1 MDKLFT
7 MEWIRQKLDKFK
19 EPFAKGKKLEKYSPA
34 INALDTFL
42 FTPNHTTQK
51 GAHVRDAV
59 DLKRVMITV
68 VLALLPVLLFSMWN
82 QGYQYL
88 KQIQPEVDFWD
99 AFGHGAM
106 EILPMIV
113 VSYAV
118 GLGIEFAF
126 AIFRG
131 HEVNEGYLVTGLLI
145 PMIMPVGLPLWM
157 LAISVVF
164 AVVIGKEAFGGT
176 GMNILNPALTARA
189 FAFFAY
195 PTYMSG
201 NQVWVMN
208 APAID
213 GVSGETILG
222 TLAAGQPVEYTTMDM
237 FWGMIPGSVSET
249 SAALCLLGALFLI
262 FTKVGSW
269 RIMVSAVIGAA
280 VMGLI
285 FNALPEMGIEGN
297 ALTNFPWY
305 NHLVAGGLAF
315 GIVYMA
321 TDPVSAS
328 QTYKGKWIYGF
339 LIGFLSVM
347 IRVFN
352 PAYPEGVMLAILLMN
367 VFAPTIDHYVIQGN
381 IKRRVKRRAAGINK
395 QVETVV

>member
-1 MDKLFT
+1 

-19 EPFAKGKKLEKYSPA
+19 EPFGKGKKFEKYAPA

-42 FTPNHTTQK
+42 YTPNHTTQK

-68 VLALLPVLLFSMWN
+68 VISLLPVLVFGMWN
-82 QGYQYL
+82 TGYQYL
-88 KQIQPEVDFWD
+88 SQIQETVSIWE
-99 AFGHGAM
+99 ALGHGALKF
-106 EILPMIV
+106 LPMLA
-113 VSYAV
+113 VSYGV

-126 AIFRG
+126 AVYRG

-145 PMIMPVGLPLWM
+145 PMIMPIDLPLWM
-157 LAISVVF
+157 LAVSVVF
-164 AVVIGKEAFGGT
+164 AVIIGKEAFGGT

-201 NQVWVMN
+201 NSVWVSE
-208 APAID
+208 ASELDA
-213 GVSGETILG
+213 VSGETILG
-222 TLAAGQPVEYTTMDM
+222 TLAAGEQTAYSTYDM
-237 FWGMIPGSVSET
+237 FMGFIPGSVSET
-249 SAALCLLGALFLI
+249 STLMSLLGGLFLVL
-262 FTKVGSW
+262 TKVGSG
-269 RIMVSAVIGAA
+269 RIMLSAFVGAA

-285 FNALPEMGIEGN
+285 FNLVGPEGN
-297 ALTNFPWY
+297 ELMSFDWY
-305 NHLVAGGLAF
+305 KHLIVGGLAF

-328 QTYKGKWIYGF
+328 QTTKGKWIYGF
-339 LIGFLSVM
+339 LIGFFSVM

-352 PAYPEGVMLAILLMN
+352 PAYPEGVMMAILLMN
-367 VFAPTIDHYVIQGN
+367 VFAPTIDHYVIQAN
-381 IKRRVKRRAAGINK
+381 VKRRKKRASQGINP
-395 QVETVV
+395 QINTAV

>member
-1 MDKLFT
+1 
-7 MEWIRQKLDKFK
+7 MEWIRTKLDKLR
-19 EPFAKGKKLEKYSPA
+19 EPFNQGKKYEKFAPA
-34 INALDTFL
+34 INAFDTLL
-42 FTPNHTTQK
+42 FTPNHTTSK

-68 VLALLPVLLFSMWN
+68 VIALVPVLLFGMWN
-82 QGYQYL
+82 AGYQYL
-88 KQIQPEVDFWD
+88 SQIQAEVGFWE
-99 AFGHGAM
+99 AFGHGALK
-106 EILPMIV
+106 ILPMIV

-145 PMIMPVGLPLWM
+145 PMIMPVDLPLWM
-157 LAISVVF
+157 LAIAVVF
-164 AVVIGKEAFGGT
+164 AVLIGKEAFGGT

-201 NQVWVMN
+201 NQVWVSE
-208 APAID
+208 ASTLDA
-213 GVSGETILG
+213 VSGETILG
-222 TLAAGQPVEYTTMDM
+222 TLAAGQEVQYSAMDM
-237 FWGMIPGSVSET
+237 FLGVIPGSIGET
-249 SAALCLLGALFLI
+249 SMALILLGALLLI

-269 RIMVSAVIGAA
+269 RIMLSSFIGAA

-285 FNALPEMGIEGN
+285 FNALPSMGITGN
-297 ALTNFPWY
+297 ELTNFPWY
-305 NHLVAGGLAF
+305 EHLLVGGLAF

-321 TDPVSAS
+321 TDPVSAA
-328 QTYKGKWIYGF
+328 QTTKGKWIYGF
-339 LIGFLSVM
+339 LIGFFSVM

-367 VFAPTIDHYVIQGN
+367 VFAPTIDHYVIQASVSRRN
-381 IKRRVKRRAAGINK
+381 KRKKGINP
-395 QVETVV
+395 QINTAV

>member
-1 MDKLFT
+1 
-7 MEWIRQKLDKFK
+7 MEWIRKKLDKLR
-19 EPFAKGKKLEKYSPA
+19 EPFNQGKKYEKFAPA
-34 INALDTFL
+34 INAFDTLL
-42 FTPNHTTQK
+42 FTPNHTTSK

-68 VLALLPVLLFSMWN
+68 VLALIPVLLFSMWN
-82 QGYQYL
+82 TGYQYL
-88 KQIQPEVDFWD
+88 IQVQPEVGVWE
-99 AFGHGAM
+99 AFSLGAL

-164 AVVIGKEAFGGT
+164 AVLVGKEAFGGT

-195 PTYMSG
+195 PTFMSG
-201 NQVWVMN
+201 NSVWVMN
-208 APAID
+208 ASNMD

-222 TLAAGQPVEYTTMDM
+222 SLAAGQEVTYEASDM
-237 FWGMIPGSVSET
+237 FMGIIPGSVSET
-249 SAALCLLGALFLI
+249 SAALILLGALLLI
-262 FTKVGSW
+262 ITKVGSW
-269 RIMVSAVIGAA
+269 RIMLSAVIGASI
-280 VMGLI
+280 MGLI
-285 FNALPEMGIEGN
+285 FNALPSMGVEGN
-297 ALTNFPWY
+297 ELTNFEWY
-305 NHLVAGGLAF
+305 KHLLVGGLMF

-321 TDPVSAS
+321 TDPVSGA
-328 QTYKGKWIYGF
+328 QTTKGKWIYGF
-339 LIGFLSVM
+339 LIGFFSVM

-367 VFAPTIDHYVIQGN
+367 VFAPTIDHYVIQGS
-381 IKRRVKRRAAGINK
+381 VKRRNKRKGDINP
-395 QVETVV
+395 QINTAV

>member
-1 MDKLFT
+1 MD
-7 MEWIRQKLDKFK
+7 WIRQRLDKFK
-19 EPFAKGKKLEKYSPA
+19 EPFAKGEKLEKYSPA

-68 VLALLPVLLFSMWN
+68 VLALVPVLLFSMWN
-82 QGYQYL
+82 TGYQYL
-88 KQIQPEVDFWD
+88 RQVNPEVDFWE
-99 AFGHGAM
+99 AFGLGAM

-113 VSYAV
+113 VSYGV

-201 NQVWVMN
+201 NGVWVMN
-208 APAID
+208 ASDLDA
-213 GVSGETILG
+213 VSGETILG
-222 TLAAGQPVEYTTMDM
+222 TLAAGEASPYETMDM
-237 FWGMIPGSVSET
+237 FWGVIPGSVSET
-249 SAALCLLGALFLI
+249 SAALCIFGALFL
-262 FTKVGSW
+262 FLTKVGSW

-285 FNALPEMGIEGN
+285 FNALPSMGIEGN
-297 ALTNFPWY
+297 YLTNFPWY
-305 NHLVAGGLAF
+305 NHLLAGGLMF

-321 TDPVSAS
+321 TDPVSGA

-339 LIGFLSVM
+339 LIGFFSIM

-381 IKRRVKRRAAGINK
+381 IKRRVKRKNGGVNP
-395 QVETVV
+395 QVKTVV

>member
-1 MDKLFT
+1 

-42 FTPNHTTQK
+42 YTPNHTTQK
-51 GAHVRDAV
+51 GAHIRDAV

-68 VLALLPVLLFSMWN
+68 VIALIPVLLFSMWN
-82 QGYQYL
+82 TGYQYL
-88 KQIQPEVDFWD
+88 KQVQPEVDFWD
-99 AFGHGAM
+99 AFGHGAL

-164 AVVIGKEAFGGT
+164 AVIIGKEAFGGT

-208 APAID
+208 AAEVD

-222 TLAAGQPVEYTTMDM
+222 TLAAGQPIEYDSMDM
-237 FWGMIPGSVSET
+237 FMGLIPGSVSET
-249 SAALCLLGALFLI
+249 SAVLCLLGALFLI

-269 RIMVSAVIGAA
+269 RIMLSAVVGAA
-280 VMGLI
+280 AMGLI
-285 FNALPEMGIEGN
+285 FNALPMMGVEGN

-305 NHLVAGGLAF
+305 NHLIVGGLAF

-328 QTYKGKWIYGF
+328 QTLKGKWIYGF
-339 LIGFLSVM
+339 LIGFFSVM

-367 VFAPTIDHYVIQGN
+367 VFAPTIDHYVIQAN
-381 IKRRVKRRAAGINK
+381 VKRRLKRKNEGINA
-395 QVETVV
+395 QINTAV